1 MLAISYGYSTSSCEF
16 VLPQFP
22 DVVKP
27 DVVKFY
33 VQNRVPHKPFFK

>member
-22 DVVKP
+22 DVVK
-27 DVVKFY
+27 FY